1 VNERIKQL
9 YEQAHERKP
18 TMRTSPVTWQ
28 PVPALG
34 HDGVPMYSNEFNP
47 DMFAELIL
55 EEVAIV
61 AANLSNYYS
70 KKLLY
75 AETDAERDLEHRA
88 GAACIHVMVDVKKH
102 FGQDHNDIRRYFDKP
117 AELNK

>member
-1 VNERIKQL
+1 MNERIQELIKQSTTIE
-9 YEQAHERKP
+9 YGADRGFD
-18 TMRTSPVTWQ
+18 RVTF
-28 PVPALG
+28 
-34 HDGVPMYSNEFNP
+34 DKEK
-47 DMFAELIL
+47 FAELIL

-61 AANLSNYYS
+61 ASTLSNYYS

-102 FGQDHNDIRRYFDKP
+102 FGQDPNDIRRYFDKP

>member
-1 VNERIKQL
+1 MNERIKTL
-9 YEQAHERKP
+9 AIEAGGGPSKWYNDPNVLEK
-18 TMRTSPVTWQ
+18 
-28 PVPALG
+28 
-34 HDGVPMYSNEFNP
+34 
-47 DMFAELIL
+47 FAELIL

-61 AANLSNYYS
+61 SANLSNYYS

-102 FGQDHNDIRRYFDKP
+102 FGQDPNDIRRYFDKP